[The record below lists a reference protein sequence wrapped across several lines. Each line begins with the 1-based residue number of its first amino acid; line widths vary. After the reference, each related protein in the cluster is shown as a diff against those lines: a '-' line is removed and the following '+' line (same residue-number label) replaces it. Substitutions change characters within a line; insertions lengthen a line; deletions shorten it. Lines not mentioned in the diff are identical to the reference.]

1 MKRTTRP
8 LLAALAAACIAAN
21 ATAGPVG
28 VSVNGDMLDSA
39 GSSGNGWVYASP
51 VLTLSGEGPFTIAGT
66 NTSWKVVIAVPAGT
80 TNTVTLADLVL
91 WEVYASQGAF
101 VLETNACVTLFL
113 SGTSK
118 LDSRNAGIE
127 VPPGASLSITN
138 APGDEAGA
146 LVVTARS
153 GGAGIGGRANSACGT
168 VTISGGTITATGA
181 SSAAGIGGGNG
192 GAGGTITISGGT
204 VTATTG
210 TYGAGI
216 GGGSNGDAGTITISG
231 GTVTATGGAYGAGIG
246 GGENGS
252 GGVVKISGGC
262 VAATGGSSSAG
273 IGGGQ
278 YADGGTV
285 EISGGDVHA
294 TASYGAGIGGG
305 YKGDGGDVILS
316 GGTVTA
322 TGGGSSAGIGGGGN
336 GNGANV
342 TIFNGTVT
350 ATGGESGAGIGSG
363 SVASGGGGEVEIR
376 GGTVT
381 ATGGKN
387 GAGIG
392 GGYRT
397 DGGTV
402 TISGG
407 SVTATGGQ
415 DAAGIGGGSGSTYN
429 PGGAGGTV
437 TISGGTVTTT
447 GGCHYNNTF
456 SGGAGIGGGY
466 KGGGAL
472 LTVSGGTVFAT
483 GAGGSADAGPGLNS
497 AIRGLNRFTGGSI
510 RLANTFPS
518 PAPSNDTERVG
529 CAMTSG
535 FAPGEAVEITPFLSG
550 TMPYG
555 VNGIVAD
562 EDGCIYLW
570 LPEGV
575 HAFTANG
582 RNCTAKVENGT
593 GVVGVTINGEDVAFG
608 STNSAAGWIYD
619 PPSRVL
625 TLSGAGPF
633 TLAGTNKV
641 GAVSVVVPDRTTNT
655 VTLANLTL
663 WVTGADR
670 CAFAL
675 GQYARMSLRLAGAN
689 ALVSGDNR
697 AGLEVA
703 ANRTLLISNAPGDDT
718 ATLTATSGDYAAG
731 IGGGRSKAGGTIEI
745 AGGNVTATGGK
756 YGAGIGGG
764 YYGAGGTLTLS
775 GGSVVAMGGYRGGGI
790 GGGLQYAGGSVT
802 ISGGTATAV
811 GGDGAAGIGGGY
823 AAAGGTVDI
832 SGGRVTAT
840 GGDGAAGIGG
850 GSYNSAGKGGTVTIS
865 GGTVVATGTGG
876 ATDIGPGAKAT
887 LSGANTFTG
896 GSIRLANGAIS
907 LVPSNGT
914 VRVWC
919 VTVPGLTP
927 GATPELEVLPQGYGT
942 NDLFADENG
951 TLYLWLPNGEYVFVV
966 NGVPYVA
973 TVADADAAV
982 TTHYFTIA
990 AFELA
995 DDTATF
1001 TLAERLPPDLFDEW
1015 INTVTAFEVQY
1026 CTNLTE
1032 AVWTTLPGTARDGMT
1047 LTVPFTP
1054 PDSPRLFLR
1063 VLAE

>member
-1 MKRTTRP
+1 MKT
-8 LLAALAAACIAAN
+8 LATLFIACIAAT
-21 ATAGPVG
+21 ATASPVG
-28 VSVNGDMLDSA
+28 VSVNGVMLDSA
-39 GSSGNGWVYASP
+39 GSSSNGWTYASP

-146 LVVTARS
+146 LVVTARN
-153 GGAGIGGRANSACGT
+153 GGAGIGGRSSSACGA
-168 VTISGGTITATGA
+168 VTISGGSITARGA
-181 SSAAGIGGGNG
+181 SHAAGIGGGGNG
-192 GAGGTITISGGT
+192 GDGGTVTISGGT

-216 GGGSNGDAGTITISG
+216 GGGRNGDGGRITISG
-231 GTVTATGGAYGAGIG
+231 GTVTAKGGDYGAGIG
-246 GGENGS
+246 GGESGS
-252 GGVVKISGGC
+252 GGVVKISGGS
-262 VAATGGSSSAG
+262 VAATGGPSSAG
-273 IGGGQ
+273 IGGGSGG
-278 YADGGTV
+278 DGGTV
-285 EISGGDVHA
+285 EVSGGDVHA
-294 TASYGAGIGGG
+294 TGTYGAGIGGG
-305 YKGDGGDVILS
+305 YKGAGGDVILS
-316 GGTVTA
+316 GGNVTA

-342 TIFNGTVT
+342 TISNGTVT
-350 ATGGESGAGIGSG
+350 ATGGENGAGIGSG
-363 SVASGGGGEVEIR
+363 NNASGGGGVVEIR

-402 TISGG
+402 TIAGG
-407 SVTATGGQ
+407 IVTATGGQ
-415 DAAGIGGGSGSTYN
+415 DAAGIGGGSGSTSSL
-429 PGGAGGTV
+429 GGVGGSV
-437 TISGGTVTTT
+437 TISGGIVTAT
-447 GGCHYNNTF
+447 GGCRYNNTF

-466 KGGGAL
+466 KGGGAI
-472 LTVSGGTVFAT
+472 LTVSGGTVCAT

-497 AIRGLNRFTGGSI
+497 AIRGTNRFTGGSI

-529 CAMTSG
+529 CALTSG
-535 FAPGEAVEITPFLSG
+535 FAPGEAVEIAPFLSG
-550 TMPYG
+550 SMPYG

-562 EDGCIYLW
+562 EDGIIYLW

-582 RNCTAKVENGT
+582 RACTAKVENGT
-593 GVVGVTINGEDVAFG
+593 GPVGVTINGEDVAFG
-608 STNSAAGWIYD
+608 STNAAAGWTYD

-625 TLSGAGPF
+625 TLAGAGPF

-641 GAVSVVVPDRTTNT
+641 GAVSAVVPDRATNT

-663 WVTGADR
+663 WATGTER
-670 CAFAL
+670 CAFSL
-675 GQYARMSLRLAGAN
+675 GQHAQVSLRLAGTN
-689 ALVSGDNR
+689 DLVSGDNR

-703 ANRTLLISNAPGDDT
+703 ANRTLLISNAPDDDT

-775 GGSVVAMGGYRGGGI
+775 GGSVVATGGYRGAGI

-802 ISGGTATAV
+802 IFGGTATAV

-832 SGGRVTAT
+832 SGGRVAAT

-850 GSYNSAGKGGTVTIS
+850 GSYNSAGKGGAVTIS

-876 ATDIGPGAKAT
+876 ATDIGPGAKASD
-887 LSGANTFTG
+887 SGANTFTG
-896 GSIRLANGAIS
+896 GSIRLANDAIA
-907 LVPSNGT
+907 LAPSNGAE
-914 VRVWC
+914 RVWC
-919 VTVPGLTP
+919 MTFPGFAP
-927 GATPELEVLPQGYGT
+927 GATPEIAGLPQDYGT
-942 NDLFADENG
+942 DDVVADDDGNFH
-951 TLYLWLPNGEYVFVV
+951 LWLPNGDYLFTANGMHYVV
-966 NGVPYVA
+966 
-973 TVADADAAV
+973 
-982 TTHYFTIA
+982 TIA
-990 AFELA
+990 NANLTASPQHFYIDAYSLEDNL
-995 DDTATF
+995 ATF
-1001 TLAERLPPDLFDEW
+1001 TLASRLPADLFDDW
-1015 INTVTAFEVQY
+1015 IETVAFDIQY
-1026 CTNLTE
+1026 STNLAD
-1032 AVWTTLPGTARDGMT
+1032 AVWTTISEADRTDKT
-1047 LTVPFTP
+1047 LTVDFTPP

-1063 VLAE
+1063 VLSR